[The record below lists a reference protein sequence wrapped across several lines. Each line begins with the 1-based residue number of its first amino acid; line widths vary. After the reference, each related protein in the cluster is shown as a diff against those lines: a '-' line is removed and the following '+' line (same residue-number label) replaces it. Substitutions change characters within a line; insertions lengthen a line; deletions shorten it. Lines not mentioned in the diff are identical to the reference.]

1 MYELEHS
8 GVKHKSGRYPCGSG
22 EDPYQHCRQFIG
34 EVQKLFNQGLNEK
47 QIADGFGITVKQ
59 LRAYRSAARAEAK
72 MEDYYDAVK
81 LKEKGWSNQAIA
93 EKLGL
98 PNESSVRSLL
108 DPVRKERLEATENVM
123 NQLREQLDKGAYIDV
138 GSGVEN
144 YLGVSAT
151 RLETAVEMLR
161 NEGYNVYKFQIPQGA
176 SGNYQWV
183 KGVFPPDVTWS
194 EAYQNRDKLALSEV
208 WFQDNGET
216 AVTQQPINNIDSSR
230 VFIRYG
236 DQGGVERDGS
246 IEIRPGVADLS
257 LGDDTY
263 HQVRIGVDGTHYLKG
278 MAFYSDDIPD
288 GYDIV
293 YNTNKKTGT
302 PAKSDDPLAKQV
314 FKMQEEGERPFG
326 AAVRQFNYVDEDG
339 KEHLSA
345 INSVNAE
352 GKWEQWNKG
361 LSSQF
366 LSKQSPELA
375 KRQLGIVYDS
385 KEAEYNS
392 IMEITNPVLRKN
404 MLTEFAS
411 KCDSDA
417 VHLEAAAMPR
427 QATKVLMPVPELKD
441 TECYCPQ
448 YKSGEEVVLIR
459 YPHGGTFEIPRLI
472 VNNENKAAKAK
483 VKNAVDGIGINEKIA
498 EQLSGADFDGD
509 TVIVFPTKGQKITSR
524 KESGLTNAQL
534 KSLQDWDPKARY
546 PMYDGMKIMTKR
558 QKQTE
563 MGKVSNLITDMTIR
577 NADPDEIIRAVKHS
591 MVVIDAEKHKLNWKK
606 SFEDQGIEELY
617 QKYQGKKTGGS
628 STIISRATGEA
639 HPYKRKEISPDP
651 ETGAKRYLYTG
662 ETYVNKNGKVEKKRT
677 SSTKGYEVEDL
688 YELAKG
694 TPTRMER
701 VYADHG
707 NKLKS
712 LANQA
717 RKAALEVEAPKY
729 SASAASVYA
738 TEVASLKAKLNN
750 TKLNRPRERAANLI
764 ASKMVATRRKQNP
777 DLSAADVKK
786 MRVRETELARSRVGS
801 ISRKNRNIFITDR
814 EWEAIQSGAVHK
826 TTMSEIFANSDK
838 DRLRTLATPKTTKA
852 LSSSTVNR
860 IKSLSANG
868 YAQSEIAEFLGL
880 SSSTINKY
888 IKS

>member
-1 MYELEHS
+1 
-8 GVKHKSGRYPCGSG
+8 
-22 EDPYQHCRQFIG
+22 
-34 EVQKLFNQGLNEK
+34 
-47 QIADGFGITVKQ
+47 
-59 LRAYRSAARAEAK
+59 
-72 MEDYYDAVK
+72 
-81 LKEKGWSNQAIA
+81 
-93 EKLGL
+93 
-98 PNESSVRSLL
+98 
-108 DPVRKERLEATENVM
+108 
-123 NQLREQLDKGAYIDV
+123 
-138 GSGVEN
+138 
-144 YLGVSAT
+144 
-151 RLETAVEMLR
+151 MLR
-161 NEGYNVYKFQIPQGA
+161 NEGYNVNKFQIPQGA

-183 KGVFPPDVTWS
+183 KGIFPPDVSYS

-208 WFQDNGET
+208 WFQDNGEV

-236 DQGGVERDGS
+236 DQGGSDRDGS

-278 MAFYSDDIPD
+278 MAFYSDDVPD
-288 GYDIV
+288 GYDII

-314 FKMQEEGERPFG
+314 FKTQEEGERPFG
-326 AAVRQFNYVDEDG
+326 AAVKQMTYIDADG
-339 KEHLSA
+339 KEQLSA

-352 GKWEQWNKG
+352 GGWDKWSKG

-385 KEAEYNS
+385 KEAEYNN
-392 IMEITNPVLRKN
+392 IMNISNPVLRKS
-404 MLTEFAS
+404 MLTEFAA

-427 QATKVLMPVPELKD
+427 QSTKVLIPVPELKD

-448 YKSGEEVVLIR
+448 YRSGEEVVLIR

-472 VNNENKAAKAK
+472 VNNENKAAKSR
-483 VKNAVDGIGINEKIA
+483 VKTGVDGIGINSKIA

-524 KESGLTNAQL
+524 NESGLTNAQL

-546 PMYDGMKIMTKR
+546 PRYDGMQIMTKR

-577 NADPDEIIRAVKHS
+577 NADADEIIRAVKHS
-591 MVVIDAEKHKLNWKK
+591 MVVIDAEKHKLNWRQ

-651 ETGAKRYLYTG
+651 ETGAKRYLYTD
-662 ETYVNKNGKVEKKRT
+662 ETYTDKSGKTVKKKMN
-677 SSTKGYEVEDL
+677 STKAYEVEDL

-694 TPTRMER
+694 TPTKMEK

-717 RKAALEVEAPKY
+717 RKAALEVESPKY
-729 SASAASVYA
+729 SASAASVYSK
-738 TEVASLKAKLNN
+738 EVSSLKAKLNT

-777 DLSAADVKK
+777 NLTAADVKK
-786 MRVRETELARSRVGS
+786 MRVRETELARARVGS
-801 ISRKNRNIFITDR
+801 VSRKNRNIFITDR
-814 EWEAIQSGAVHK
+814 EWEAIQAGAIHK
-826 TTMSEIFANSDK
+826 TTMSEIFANADK
-838 DRLRTLATPKTTKA
+838 DRLRSLSTPKASNA
-852 LSSSTVNR
+852 LPSSTVRR
-860 IKSLSANG
+860 INNLSANG
-868 YAQSEIAEFLGL
+868 YTQSEIADFLGIA
-880 SSSTINKY
+880 SSTVNKY
-888 IKS
+888 IKG